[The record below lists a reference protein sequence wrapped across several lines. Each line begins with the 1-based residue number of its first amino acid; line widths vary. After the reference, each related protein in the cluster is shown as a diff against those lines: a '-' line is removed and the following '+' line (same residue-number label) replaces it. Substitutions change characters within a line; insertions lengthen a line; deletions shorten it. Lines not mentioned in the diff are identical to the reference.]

1 MKVRPNAPAR
11 IVVRALDGVGE
22 PVTGLS
28 IAVKVFNPANGQIWD
43 WLTSA
48 FSASPSQPTTT
59 MTETDDSALP
69 GYYYA
74 SWPGDDAEGYY
85 VIDFAP
91 PAGLTA
97 SDYPPPAEIEVE
109 AYAIDGSAM
118 TLTSGERT
126 AIGAAVWAT
135 VTPNVS
141 WTYGESVEIARK
153 VVTNRLDA
161 TATGG
166 GTLILYDD
174 NGTDAL
180 VTQTLRGGSGENI
193 VNVTGSPALR
203 GAAS

>member
-11 IVVRALDGVGE
+11 IVFRALDGVGE

-28 IAVKVFNPANGQIWD
+28 ITVKVFNPANGQIWD
-43 WLTSA
+43 WSTSA

-59 MTETDDSALP
+59 MTETNASTLP

-74 SWPGDDAEGYY
+74 SWPGGAAGYY
-85 VIDFAP
+85 VIDFSP

-97 SDYPPPAEIEVE
+97 NDYPPPAEIEVE
-109 AYAIDGSAM
+109 EYAIDGSAM

-135 VTPNVS
+135 VTPNAS
-141 WTYGESVEIARK
+141 WTYGESVELGRK
-153 VVTNRLDA
+153 NITNRLDA

-174 NGTDAL
+174 NGTTAL
-180 VTQTLRGGSGENI
+180 VTQTLRGGGGENI
-193 VNVTGSPALR
+193 VTVIGSPALR